1 MMNGAKQGFKECS
14 DTGGLLYDLSLE
26 GEEINGLAT
35 VVGLKGIT
43 IVIICWV
50 GCCYW

>member
-26 GEEINGLAT
+26 GEEINGLAM
-35 VVGLKGIT
+35 VVRLKW
-43 IVIICWV
+43 IVVAVVYWV
-50 GCCYW
+50 GCHC